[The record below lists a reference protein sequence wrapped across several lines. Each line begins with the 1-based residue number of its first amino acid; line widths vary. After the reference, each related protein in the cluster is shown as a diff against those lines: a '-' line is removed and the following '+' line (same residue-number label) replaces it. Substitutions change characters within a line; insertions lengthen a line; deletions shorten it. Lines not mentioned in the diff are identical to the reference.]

1 MNKYISHRKFLKDGM
16 DKFVCP
22 IKFKYFFPFIMI
34 SFRGSLETYRKDLII
49 VPKIRLLA
57 LPPAAHTC
65 YHYRP

>member
-1 MNKYISHRKFLKDGM
+1 M